1 MKSKSPILA
10 AALNILPVLG
20 IGYLYLGKYLRFAV
34 VFLFQFFLGKLIFGE
49 YFLTVAAVLWLFS
62 ILDAYDQ
69 AKKLTQPTV

>member
-1 MKSKSPILA
+1 MKPKSPILA

-49 YFLTVAAVLWLFS
+49 YFLTAAGVIWFFS
-62 ILDAYDQ
+62 VLDAYDQ
-69 AKKLTQPTV
+69 GRKLIQPS